1 MPTTLGAAA
10 DVLSLAAIGS
20 EGGDGMHR
28 VLEVPRLRTGD
39 VHIWLACIDL
49 TARRI
54 QALVELLTPDEI
66 DRMERFRFPRDRDR
80 FVAARGLL
88 RSCLAC
94 YCDTHPG
101 RLRFRYGT
109 RGKPAVDA
117 GSDEGIRFSVS
128 HADGIALYAV
138 AGDGQVGVDLEPCRP
153 HPMDASVARRYFSQR
168 EYATLSQL
176 PPAMRPDAFIR
187 CWTRREACLKAQG
200 EGLSSPPQEIDA
212 SILGGAPMAVGR
224 SEGIE
229 VIPWR
234 CDRWRVRDLDVDP
247 DYLAA
252 VAVHGAARRLSFFA
266 WPPTDRNANGF

>member
-1 MPTTLGAAA
+1 VLLRAAT
-10 DVLSLAAIGS
+10 GS
-20 EGGDGMHR
+20 EGGDGAHR
-28 VLEVPRLRTGD
+28 ALGVPRLGKGD
-39 VHIWLACIDL
+39 VHVWRACIDL
-49 TARRI
+49 TAQRI
-54 QALVELLTPDEI
+54 QALVELLTADEI
-66 DRMERFRFPRDRDR
+66 DRMARFRVPRDRDR

-88 RSCLAC
+88 RSCLAY

-101 RLRFRYGT
+101 RLRFRYGA

-117 GSDEGIRFSVS
+117 GSDEAIRFSVS
-128 HADGIALYAV
+128 HADGMVLYAV
-138 AGDGQVGVDLEPCRP
+138 ARDGEVGVDLEPRRP

-252 VAVHGAARRLSFFA
+252 VAVHGAAHRLSFFA
-266 WPPTDRNANGF
+266 WPPTDKNATGF